1 MKRSFVFTSLLL
13 TFCLGGA
20 PVAMAQAQPV
30 APGNP
35 TGNPPTGTPVQGYP
49 KPFAEGIS
57 KSCMEQ
63 AKQSSKLPPAVVT
76 SYCQCVASQV
86 QSRVSFADFVDL
98 SNALN
103 AKQTLNEQQT
113 KNNAALTA
121 GVQYCVS
128 QQQPGTNR

>member
-1 MKRSFVFTSLLL
+1 
-13 TFCLGGA
+13 
-20 PVAMAQAQPV
+20 
-30 APGNP
+30 
-35 TGNPPTGTPVQGYP
+35 VQGYP

-57 KSCMEQ
+57 RSCMEQ
-63 AKQSSKLPPAVVT
+63 ASKQSSKLPPAVVT
-76 SYCQCVASQV
+76 SYCQCVAAQV

-128 QQQPGTNR
+128 QQQPGTGR